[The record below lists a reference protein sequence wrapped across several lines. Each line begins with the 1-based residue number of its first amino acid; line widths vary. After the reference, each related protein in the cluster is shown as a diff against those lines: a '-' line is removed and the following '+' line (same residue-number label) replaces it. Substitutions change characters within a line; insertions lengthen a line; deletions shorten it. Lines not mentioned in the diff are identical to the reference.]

1 MYLQNR
7 NLTFKLQEVGDGRVS
22 FHERDRLKG
31 RFVGQKSWSLQKVS
45 VIKRTEK
52 AGEVEGCPKDYEK
65 INKIQSANLDGSQL
79 KTTTQT

>member
-7 NLTFKLQEVGDGRVS
+7 NLTFKLQEVGDGRTS
-22 FHERDRLKG
+22 FHEKETDSRG

-52 AGEVEGCPKDYEK
+52 AGEVGAVQGYEK